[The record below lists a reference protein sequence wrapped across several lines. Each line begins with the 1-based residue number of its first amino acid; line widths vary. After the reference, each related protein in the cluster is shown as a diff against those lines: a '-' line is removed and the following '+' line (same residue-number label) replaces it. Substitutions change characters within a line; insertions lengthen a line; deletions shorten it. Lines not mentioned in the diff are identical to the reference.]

1 LDHQLSRCFVKF
13 FDKKNQR
20 SDLKI
25 ALISL
30 DQVWENKLANL
41 TRCKELAAVAAQG
54 GASLIIFPEMTLTGF
69 TMNTDLSAEPTANS
83 PSRAAFSSIASR
95 HGLWVIAG
103 IVLRQGSK
111 AANTLMVFSPDG
123 REAACY
129 VKLHSFTHAG
139 EDRWFEEGD
148 SLVRV
153 KIGEFVAG
161 LSICYD
167 LRFPEVFSSLSKDCD
182 LLINIANWPQSRVS
196 HWRILLQARATENQA
211 YMIGVNRT
219 GFDGNGLNYERS
231 SCVVN
236 PNGEFLHPVAT
247 FEVIDWYELS
257 SQDLQNSRS
266 IFSSLQD
273 RRSDF
278 YRKVI

>member
-1 LDHQLSRCFVKF
+1 LVHQSNRYFVKF
-13 FDKKNQR
+13 FEEKNQR
-20 SDLKI
+20 ADLKI

-30 DQVWENKLANL
+30 DQVWENKSANL

-69 TMNTDLSAEPTANS
+69 TMNTELSAEHTDKS
-83 PSRAAFSSIASR
+83 PSRAAFSSIASG

-103 IVLRQGSK
+103 VVLRQGSK
-111 AANTLMVFSPDG
+111 ATNTLMVFSPDG
-123 REAACY
+123 RETACY

-139 EDRWFEEGD
+139 EDRWFQEGD

-182 LLINIANWPQSRVS
+182 LLINIASWPQSRVF
-196 HWRILLQARATENQA
+196 HWRILLQARAIENQV

-219 GFDGNGLNYERS
+219 GFDGNGFNYERS
-231 SCVVN
+231 SGVVN
-236 PNGEFLHPVAT
+236 PNGEFIHPAAT

-257 SQDLQNSRS
+257 SQDLQNSRKN
-266 IFSSLQD
+266 FSSLQD

-278 YRKVI
+278 YRRVI